1 MGFKPKKGPFSLIFL
16 VTKQERSKNKSQ
28 IYWVSNQKMDPF
40 QLYPKLPHSWHQ
52 QSHRHSLFHYFVE
65 RERERER
72 ENYRSEKK
80 KGSKYTYIH
89 THIDRER
96 ERDEIFFS
104 FSFFLFFGF
113 WVWKRRVM
121 GGLEEKGFGF
131 GRETVGCC
139 STGKKKKF

>member
-65 RERERER
+65 RGRERER

-89 THIDRER
+89 THIYRER
-96 ERDEIFFS
+96 ERWDILFFFFFS
-104 FSFFLFFGF
+104 FFWVLGLEEKGHGWFGRERF
-113 WVWKRRVM
+113 WVWKRNR
-121 GGLEEKGFGF
+121 GLL
-131 GRETVGCC
+131 
-139 STGKKKKF
+139 

>member
-1 MGFKPKKGPFSLIFL
+1 MGFKPKNGPFSLIFL

-72 ENYRSEKK
+72 IIDQKRRKEANTHT
-80 KGSKYTYIH
+80 YTH
-89 THIDRER
+89 TLVER
-96 ERDEIFFS
+96 ERWDILFFFFFS
-104 FSFFLFFGF
+104 FFWVLGLEEKGYGWFGRERF
-113 WVWKRRVM
+113 WVWKRNR
-121 GGLEEKGFGF
+121 G
-131 GRETVGCC
+131 
-139 STGKKKKF
+139 

>member
-89 THIDRER
+89 THIGRER
-96 ERDEIFFS
+96 EMRYS
-104 FSFFLFFGF
+104 FLFLFFF
-113 WVWKRRVM
+113 F
-121 GGLEEKGFGF
+121 LGFGF
-131 GRETVGCC
+131 GREGSWVVWKRKVLGLEE
-139 STGKKKKF
+139 KPWVVVV